1 MFKNK
6 RLANI
11 IICNVKIAIY
21 LDVTLN
27 LNDGSYRH
35 YIKANDQPH
44 LY

>member
-6 RLANI
+6 RLADI
-11 IICNVKIAIY
+11 IICNVKIVIY

-27 LNDGSYRH
+27 LNDGSCRH
-35 YIKANDQPH
+35 YIKANDQPR